1 MKTDNNAQY
10 TADEISKQLI
20 LLCESSTDPWGIKDN
35 ESRYLYANKA
45 WFELLNLP
53 ANFRLKG
60 RLDSDIPHPSAKF
73 ACYFQEHDR
82 QVRETQQSLSS
93 LNIYPYGRK
102 QIVQPYIC
110 EKFPLY
116 NEKGK
121 CIGIIFHS
129 RKCAFFSALQCINGE
144 LPNLPVFHS
153 TKKLFSKKELEVIF
167 FALYSLSAK
176 EIAKKLHLSHRTIEN
191 TLQKIYRKAGINCL
205 NQLITFC
212 KTKGLDNY
220 IPPQRLPVGSQL
232 IGLGVKFLF

>member
-1 MKTDNNAQY
+1 MRTDNNAQY
-10 TADEISKQLI
+10 TTDEISKQLI
-20 LLCESSTDPWGIKDN
+20 LLCENSADPWGIKDN

-53 ANFRLKG
+53 ANFSLKG
-60 RLDSDIPHPSAKF
+60 RLGSDIPHLTAKF

-93 LNIYPYGRK
+93 LDIYPYGRK

-110 EKFPLY
+110 EKSPLY
-116 NEKGK
+116 NEAGK

-144 LPNLPVFHS
+144 LPHLPVFHP

-191 TLQKIYRKAGINCL
+191 TLQKIYRKAGIHFL

-220 IPPQRLPVGSQL
+220 IPPQFLPIGSQP
-232 IGLGVKFLF
+232 IGLGVKSLS